1 MIKDK
6 FDAKEVF
13 SCPFLTKLYCKI
25 WSISFNNINIM
36 IKDKFD
42 FKESFSCPFTEEI

>member
-6 FDAKEVF
+6 FDFEESF
-13 SCPFLTKLYCKI
+13 SCPFTEKI
-25 WSISFNNINIM
+25 KMQILIYINIM

-42 FKESFSCPFTEEI
+42 FKESLSCPFTEKN